1 MCKNIRNIRNN
12 DKYIKIQ
19 LSYIHLNV
27 LILSSINLFTTFSI
41 INQQV
46 SIQTSLHTPPK
57 RRKRERMKRNSN
69 SVVSPCRISFDRD
82 EDGSSALHKE
92 GKHEVDHLQTAER
105 GREWHAPQRAEAIAG
120 TACCKTQCA
129 TFCGGLRRLSVRIS
143 RVNQPESK
151 WNPCCHSNRTNCA
164 RHNFSFSGANP
175 CFSLRTQSRKVF
187 NFLSLIPAFFPSFLL
202 EWFFLK

>member
-1 MCKNIRNIRNN
+1 
-12 DKYIKIQ
+12 
-19 LSYIHLNV
+19 
-27 LILSSINLFTTFSI
+27 
-41 INQQV
+41 
-46 SIQTSLHTPPK
+46 
-57 RRKRERMKRNSN
+57 MKRNSN

-143 RVNQPESK
+143 RVNQSEIRAVTQIGQTVRAIIFLFPERIHAS
-151 WNPCCHSNRTNCA
+151 
-164 RHNFSFSGANP
+164 
-175 CFSLRTQSRKVF
+175 VYE
-187 NFLSLIPAFFPSFLL
+187 PS
-202 EWFFLK
+202 